1 MHVTAGLHQ
10 LIVPIG
16 FAKTAEDVL
25 MDKKFDSNK
34 FWLKLMKFGRL
45 TKCHQIPERSFFI
58 NGYQFPVCARCTG
71 FYIMFLIYFIYTYF
85 FYVNYNHFLILFS
98 ILLLIPAVVDGTS
111 QLKGLRESNNYL
123 RFFTGLIGGL
133 GLGIIIKAIKYYILI
148 LL

>member
-1 MHVTAGLHQ
+1 MPQ
-10 LIVPIG
+10 
-16 FAKTAEDVL
+16 KTW
-25 MDKKFDSNK
+25 KK
-34 FWLKLMKFGRL
+34 
-45 TKCHQIPERSFFI
+45 FFI

>member
-1 MHVTAGLHQ
+1 MIL
-10 LIVPIG
+10 
-16 FAKTAEDVL
+16 
-25 MDKKFDSNK
+25 SS
-34 FWLKLMKFGRL
+34 WLPR
-45 TKCHQIPERSFFI
+45 ID
-58 NGYQFPVCARCTG
+58 
-71 FYIMFLIYFIYTYF
+71 
-85 FYVNYNHFLILFS
+85 LILFS

>member
-1 MHVTAGLHQ
+1 M
-10 LIVPIG
+10 
-16 FAKTAEDVL
+16 
-25 MDKKFDSNK
+25 S
-34 FWLKLMKFGRL
+34 
-45 TKCHQIPERSFFI
+45 QIIFNSVWSFF
-58 NGYQFPVCARCTG
+58 N
-71 FYIMFLIYFIYTYF
+71 L
-85 FYVNYNHFLILFS
+85 FLILFS

>member
-1 MHVTAGLHQ
+1 MSRGL
-10 LIVPIG
+10 G
-16 FAKTAEDVL
+16 DVY
-25 MDKKFDSNK
+25 K
-34 FWLKLMKFGRL
+34 R
-45 TKCHQIPERSFFI
+45 Q
-58 NGYQFPVCARCTG
+58 
-71 FYIMFLIYFIYTYF
+71 
-85 FYVNYNHFLILFS
+85 

>member
-1 MHVTAGLHQ
+1 MSQV
-10 LIVPIG
+10 IFNSV
-16 FAKTAEDVL
+16 
-25 MDKKFDSNK
+25 
-34 FWLKLMKFGRL
+34 W
-45 TKCHQIPERSFFI
+45 SFF
-58 NGYQFPVCARCTG
+58 N
-71 FYIMFLIYFIYTYF
+71 L
-85 FYVNYNHFLILFS
+85 FLILFS

>member
-1 MHVTAGLHQ
+1 
-10 LIVPIG
+10 
-16 FAKTAEDVL
+16 
-25 MDKKFDSNK
+25 MDY
-34 FWLKLMKFGRL
+34 LKLI
-45 TKCHQIPERSFFI
+45 CHRKSERSFFI